1 MGCVTVLSK
10 LFKAKPA
17 EAEPEIFVDLKA
29 SAARALRNPLRES
42 PIAPQDNA
50 ACKPALE
57 ALAAIEA
64 SFFVIDNLQ
73 DVLVE
78 ASQIVLSATTID
90 DIAARS
96 LLAERY
102 DELRL
107 SIDGVLDNSD
117 PKTVTILG
125 QNAAKKAIPLPGGA
139 LYHLTSTNLY
149 LGEQGLDLPPPL
161 EAFST
166 NMEIALVL
174 GKLDDALCKLSKT
187 SESYMRDTQFLI
199 ARIK

>member
-1 MGCVTVLSK
+1 MLSK
-10 LFKAKPA
+10 LFKAKPV

-29 SAARALRNPLRES
+29 SAARALRNPLRETR
-42 PIAPQDNA
+42 IAPQENA

-64 SFFVIDNLQ
+64 SFFVIDDLQ

-78 ASQIVLSATTID
+78 ASHIVLSATTID

-107 SIDGVLDNSD
+107 SIDGVLDSSD
-117 PKTVTILG
+117 RNTINILG
-125 QNAAKKAIPLPGGA
+125 QKESKKAIPLPGGA
-139 LYHLTSTNLY
+139 LFHLTSTNLY

-161 EAFST
+161 EAFSS

-174 GKLDDALCKLSKT
+174 EKLDEALSKLSKT